1 MDLIFD
7 TRKDAANSPQ
17 AEKKK
22 KDFINKTT
30 INAGLSGAQSEIVKH
45 FGEANKQHFMAYS
58 GADREAGRQLSKG
71 LKSIAESKV
80 NPDYRDT
87 NLKQQAG
94 FSAEVKTTARENA
107 EKIIRGGKGTKATR
121 TDDMQKAKQPDG
133 KGNTIGGKNDRLYD
147 IAEVDGR
154 TGVYIEGTA
163 RQLKFVGGT
172 PKECSAKLLQAKYDK
187 YRQADVP
194 IEVPSDFYDD
204 VKKELSDKANT
215 LKDQMKNAEN
225 KGDAT
230 LAEKKKAELERV
242 EQTSKNLKKG
252 KLTKQEA
259 IEARLHPKLST
270 AKDIA
275 GISHKAGL
283 QAAKNGV
290 LIGGGMSFIRN
301 AVAVI
306 KGDQDPQKAAVEIT
320 KDTAGAGVL
329 SYSTGFIG
337 SALKGCMQNAPS
349 DYVRCISKTNLPGSL
364 VTIAVESGKT
374 LKQYA
379 DGEIEGAACLTQLG
393 EKGTGMLASSM
404 GAVVG
409 GLAIPVPVVG
419 GFLGGMIGYALASA
433 YYHNLVTAL
442 DEAKIAHEERLQI
455 EEECREAVIALKEYR
470 LEMELVISNYL
481 RQHMEVFREAF
492 VDMEIAYNTGDADGF
507 IAGTNQITRQ
517 LGGELLFESKEQ
529 FDALMSSK
537 DIIRI

>member
-1 MDLIFD
+1 MASNFD
-7 TRKDAANSPQ
+7 TKNDAAMTTQ
-17 AEKKK
+17 DKTKKK
-22 KDFINKTT
+22 GFLDKTA
-30 INAGLSGAQSEIVKH
+30 INAGLSGAQSEIAKR

-58 GADREAGRQLSKG
+58 GADREAGRQMAKG

-80 NPDYRDT
+80 NPDYRDI

-107 EKIIRGGKGTKATR
+107 EKIIRGDKGTKATR

-194 IEVPSDFYDD
+194 IEVPSDFFDD
-204 VKKELSDKANT
+204 VKKELSDKAET
-215 LKDQMKNAEN
+215 LKEQMERAEK
-225 KGDAT
+225 KGDSA
-230 LAEKKKAELERV
+230 LAAKKKAELKRV
-242 EQTSKNLKKG
+242 EKTDKNLKKG

-259 IEARLHPKLST
+259 IEARLHPRLST

-283 QAAKNGV
+283 ETAKNGV
-290 LIGGGMSFIRN
+290 LVGGGMSFIRN

-306 KGDQDPQKAAVEIT
+306 KGDQDPKKAAVEIT

-349 DYVRCISKTNLPGSL
+349 NYVRCLSKTNLPGTF
-364 VTIAVESGKT
+364 VTIALESGKT

-393 EKGTGMLASSM
+393 EKGAGMLASSM

-409 GLAIPVPVVG
+409 GLVIPVPVVG
-419 GFLGGMIGYALASA
+419 GFVGGMTGYALTSA
-433 YYHNLVTAL
+433 YYNNLVTAL
-442 DEAKIAHEERLQI
+442 NEAKAAHEERLQI
-455 EEECREAVIALKEYR
+455 EAECRAAVIALKEYR

-492 VDMEIAYNTGDADGF
+492 VDMEIAYNTGDTDGF

-517 LGGELLFESKEQ
+517 LGGNPLFESKEQ
-529 FDALMSSK
+529 FDTLLNSE